1 MHMGGAGAADNSDM
15 LKGAKGPAACT
26 ALAKALAA
34 CSSLQTLNLSR
45 ECGRCWEGRGVVK
58 RDAPVSVCLP
68 PHLHRTCVCGTARV
82 CVGMCV

>member
-1 MHMGGAGAADNSDM
+1 MGGAGMAGKRDM
-15 LKGAKGPAACT
+15 LKGAEGQAACT
-26 ALAKALAA
+26 ALAQALAA
-34 CSSLQTLNLSR
+34 CSSLQELDLAS
-45 ECGRCWEGRGVVK
+45 ECGRCWEGRGVVM